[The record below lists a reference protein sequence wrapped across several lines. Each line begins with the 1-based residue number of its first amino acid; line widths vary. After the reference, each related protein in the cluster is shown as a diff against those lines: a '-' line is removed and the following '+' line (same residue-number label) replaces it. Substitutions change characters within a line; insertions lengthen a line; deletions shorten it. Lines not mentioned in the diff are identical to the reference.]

1 MRKAFAL
8 LVVLGLFAFA
18 SAALAQSQTNSQAAP
33 NPLVQLLESK
43 GILTPAEAATVSKAS
58 SPAEANQTL
67 AKLLLSKGLI
77 TQQEYAKTV
86 QAYAPTPAA
95 SVTPT
100 AAAPASAQVVP
111 AVLRGTAG
119 STPGNADE
127 SVSDRIADI
136 LPGGTSNNG
145 IDFGTVQP
153 NPAVPEPAAG
163 PKVIPAYGPIRT
175 LPVGF
180 VSAESVKPLI
190 SLGPIHVQPYG
201 FIEMKLMHD
210 TSNYLGFDAPL
221 QLFLADSGPDANPEF
236 HLNARTTRIGAVFG
250 WIDHNPKVSVTG
262 KIEFDFEGN
271 FTRVFNRNIST
282 VRSSQPSLR
291 LAYGRIDYKVNDRFG
306 YFGLFGQDWTP
317 FCSSTLDD
325 SVETTLFGVGYG
337 MCYERLMQ
345 LRTGFHYDFGS
356 SRHVTLQPEFAIAY
370 PALGANPSDVASQLE
385 IGERQ
390 GADADKPEFQSR
402 IVLQF
407 QLDKAP
413 EVPPAQLIVS
423 GMIGRG
429 RSIVRAADVPTAFRT
444 DFGTGAA
451 TSFRTFGVSAEA
463 QLPTRWFTL
472 QAKWWS
478 GEALRFYFI
487 DNLDNTYND
496 TQGLLGVTSAS
507 SVSGSGAV
515 VGVSFGCTVAL
526 VEGVCP
532 AGDSVI
538 APQRPFRGV
547 GGLVDLGIPL
557 SRIFNANPAGR
568 NAGWR
573 LNLLYNVDQ
582 TKARDLRHAYTT
594 GGGRYKNDWAA
605 ATLYYKL
612 NSWVTFGYEQGYYR
626 SRALAADCAPEC
638 ESATPGGV
646 SNPLGLPLFRGL
658 PARSEH
664 DLHSQFVAIFAF

>member
-1 MRKAFAL
+1 MRKVFAL

-18 SAALAQSQTNSQAAP
+18 STALAQSQTKPQAAQD
-33 NPLVQLLESK
+33 PLVKLLESK

-58 SPAEANQTL
+58 SPAEANRTL

-86 QAYAPTPAA
+86 QAYSSAPTPAA

-111 AVLRGTAG
+111 AVLHGTAG
-119 STPGNADE
+119 NSGGSNE
-127 SVSDRIADI
+127 SVSAKIADI
-136 LPGGTSNNG
+136 LPGGTGNNG

-153 NPAVPEPAAG
+153 TPAVPEPPGG
-163 PKVIPAYGPIRT
+163 PKVIPAFGPIRT

-180 VSAESVKPLI
+180 VSAEGVKPLI
-190 SLGPIHVQPYG
+190 SLGPIRVQPYG
-201 FIEMKLMHD
+201 FIEMKLIHD
-210 TSNYLGFDAPL
+210 TSNFLGFDAPL
-221 QLFLADSGPDANPEF
+221 QLFLADSGPTADPEF

-291 LAYGRIDYKVNDRFG
+291 LAYGRIDYKFSDRSG
-306 YFGLFGQDWTP
+306 MFGLFGQDWTP

-356 SRHVTLQPEFAIAY
+356 SRHFILQPEFAIAY
-370 PALGANPSDVASQLE
+370 PAVGANPSDVATQLE

-390 GADADKPEFQSR
+390 GADADRPEFQSR

-407 QLDKAP
+407 QLDQAP

-423 GMIGRG
+423 GMIGRS
-429 RSIVRAADVPTAFRT
+429 RPIVRVANVPAAFLA
-444 DFGTGAA
+444 DFPTGAQA
-451 TSFRTFGVSAEA
+451 SFRTSGVSVEG
-463 QLPTRWFTL
+463 QFPTRWFTL
-472 QAKWWS
+472 QAKWWA

-487 DNLDNTYND
+487 DNLDNAFND
-496 TQGLLGVTSAS
+496 ARGLFGTANGTSVDGS
-507 SVSGSGAV
+507 STLV
-515 VGVSFGCTVAL
+515 FGCTVAYSGSCPSGD
-526 VEGVCP
+526 GV
-532 AGDSVI
+532 V
-538 APQRPFRGV
+538 APVRPFRGV
-547 GGLVDLGIPL
+547 GGLVDLGLPL
-557 SRIFNANPAGR
+557 SRWFNADPAGR

-582 TKARDLRHAYTT
+582 TKARDLRHTYTT
-594 GGGRYKNDWAA
+594 SGGRYKNDWAA

-612 NSWVTFGYEQGYYR
+612 NSWVTFGWEEGYYR
-626 SRALAADCAPEC
+626 SRALAANCAPDC
-638 ESATPGGV
+638 TGSTPSGIA
-646 SNPLGLPLFRGL
+646 NPFGLPLFRGL

-664 DLHSQFVAIFAF
+664 DVHSQFVAIFAF